1 MSTRQEKL
9 KKLGNKEYRDAY
21 VGEYL
26 HTNIA
31 YQVRALR
38 KQRNWDQKKLA
49 DHAGMLQPRISAIE
63 NPSNSKLNLDTLL
76 RLANA
81 FDIALEVRF
90 AAFSDLL
97 RWGEGF
103 SPDTFEVNSFDKD
116 CYLEQ
121 PINKVPETDDKT
133 STKQPKV
140 NNGYMAFVVPAEY
153 PVANTVVIPTG
164 NVARAVTGKFMENSD
179 AKQKEKTQQ

>member
-1 MSTRQEKL
+1 MTTRESKVGKL
-9 KKLGNKEYRDAY
+9 KSKEYRDAY

-26 HTNIA
+26 HANIA

-38 KQRNWDQKKLA
+38 KQRKWDQKKLA
-49 DHAGMLQPRISAIE
+49 DSAHMLQPRISAIE

-81 FDIALEVRF
+81 FDVALEVRF

-116 CYLEQ
+116 CYLKQ
-121 PINKVPETDDKT
+121 PISKVHQEFMTAAGQTWNQAMVAFTGTTEVPPVIE
-133 STKQPKV
+133 PV
-140 NNGYMAFVVPAEY
+140 NLPISNTAYMLIQ
-153 PVANTVVIPTG
+153 TLT
-164 NVARAVTGKFMENSD
+164 ENSYGH
-179 AKQKEKTQQ
+179 QKEKIQ